1 MPLALPAAVCMAF
14 LAAPPADGAS
24 TSLSPCRKAEGGATT
39 AVVVEFKGVED
50 ALLENVRALSSLH
63 RLSASQDIDAEMIG
77 RLVQRAPE
85 EARAALRP
93 YGYYEPRVATE
104 LTQEA
109 DGWRAIVTIEPGSPV
124 LLVEQQVEVTG
135 PGRDEPFMQ
144 RALERSPLRTGERL
158 SHPAYDQLKGELLR
172 AALGNG
178 FLEARFTV
186 SELSVDP
193 ATHTARARLTLETGE
208 RYRFGPTTI
217 EQNVVRDSLA
227 RRFLRYQEGDWYS
240 AEALLRTQFALDD
253 SQYFSLSE
261 VLPGERD
268 RVARVVPMRIT
279 SEPNRR
285 HVYTIAV
292 GYGTD
297 TGARGT
303 LGWED
308 RRLND
313 RGHRL
318 RAQVRGSDIEDS
330 VSLTYVVP
338 WKDPALEKL
347 SFELRGFDEQRAD
360 VKTTG
365 GTFEVALTQ
374 VRGRWQRVVSA
385 TLDSSEDEVTT
396 VSGDS
401 TQVDRSRSLLLVPG
415 ISFARVPPDFLGTTA
430 VATGLRAEVL
440 ASASQLGSDTNFTR
454 INVRDERRFRLTD
467 ALACLRARRDRRERG
482 GRFRGAPGEIP
493 FLRGRRPERPR
504 LRLPGALAGR
514 RERQQG
520 RRPAPADRH
529 RRAAAQPAEKPGRGS
544 IRGRRQCLQYFRR
557 PARVLGRRRPALPA
571 AVPERRTR
579 RRAVGV
585 GVRSLA
591 APAHQLHAGVLR

>member
-1 MPLALPAAVCMAF
+1 
-14 LAAPPADGAS
+14 
-24 TSLSPCRKAEGGATT
+24 
-39 AVVVEFKGVED
+39 
-50 ALLENVRALSSLH
+50 
-63 RLSASQDIDAEMIG
+63 
-77 RLVQRAPE
+77 
-85 EARAALRP
+85 
-93 YGYYEPRVATE
+93 
-104 LTQEA
+104 
-109 DGWRAIVTIEPGSPV
+109 
-124 LLVEQQVEVTG
+124 
-135 PGRDEPFMQ
+135 
-144 RALERSPLRTGERL
+144 
-158 SHPAYDQLKGELLR
+158 
-172 AALGNG
+172 
-178 FLEARFTV
+178 
-186 SELSVDP
+186 
-193 ATHTARARLTLETGE
+193 
-208 RYRFGPTTI
+208 
-217 EQNVVRDSLA
+217 
-227 RRFLRYQEGDWYS
+227 
-240 AEALLRTQFALDD
+240 
-253 SQYFSLSE
+253 
-261 VLPGERD
+261 
-268 RVARVVPMRIT
+268 MRIT

-313 RGHRL
+313 SGHRL

-454 INVRDERRFRLTD
+454 INVRDERRFRVTD
-467 ALACLRARRDRRERG
+467 RWHVFVRAEI
-482 GRFRGAPGEIP
+482 GASVVGDFE
-493 FLRGRRPERPR
+493 E
-504 LRLPGALAGR
+504 
-514 RERQQG
+514 
-520 RRPAPADRH
+520 
-529 RRAAAQPAEKPGRGS
+529 
-544 IRGRRQCLQYFRR
+544 
-557 PARVLGRRRPALPA
+557 LPA
-571 AVPERRTR
+571 KYRFFAGGDQSVRGYGYQDSRRSTR
-579 RRAVGV
+579 TAT
-585 GVRSLA
+585 RSA
-591 APAHQLHAGVLR
+591 AGTC